1 MGGRAEAIGLLSMPS
16 PTLTRPIKPKH
27 GAPLHTID
35 ETCAYLISL
44 PGQIATMHE
53 WVCVA
58 ALALKACESPTEAA
72 REELTRKLELALFL
86 THRLDLTVD
95 RTVLDSLLERARE

>member
-1 MGGRAEAIGLLSMPS
+1 
-16 PTLTRPIKPKH
+16 
-27 GAPLHTID
+27 
-35 ETCAYLISL
+35 
-44 PGQIATMHE
+44 MHE

-58 ALALKACESPTEAA
+58 ALALALKACESPTETA